1 MASPGTTAEEAL
13 TNLGEA
19 LERHVDPS
27 TASVIPD
34 LRSVEVEVDTGMV
47 PPVGRLPILS
57 TR

>member
-1 MASPGTTAEEAL
+1 MASPGTTAEETL
-13 TNLGEA
+13 TNLGEV
-19 LERHVDPS
+19 LKRHVDPS

-34 LRSVEVEVDTGMV
+34 LRSVEVEVDIEMA